1 MKGLCQYRDALGE
14 PGKGVHAVRVGGI
27 AVVDLLLT
35 LLVGAG
41 LAHVFGWRVELT
53 WLALLGLGVFVHRLF
68 CVNST
73 VNQWIFGRV

>member
-1 MKGLCQYRDALGE
+1 MLCQYRDALGE

-35 LLVGAG
+35 LLLGAA
-41 LAHVFGWRVELT
+41 LTHVYGWRVEFT
-53 WLALLGLGVFVHRLF
+53 WLGLLVLGVLVHRLF

-73 VNQWIFGRV
+73 VNQWIFGKV